1 MERSARSTL
10 TQSDGKHCI
19 VSTGRLPLPT
29 EESVHIWT
37 WKQDVNRDA
46 LSRLEPELSQDEWRR
61 VRRFASDR
69 IARRF
74 IVRRGML
81 RRILGL
87 YLKLLPRQVKLF
99 YNDHGKPLLAAN
111 CSTPLQFSLSDS
123 GALVALAVGSGHPLG
138 IDIEQLR
145 PLPDRFAL
153 AESHL
158 TVPELEQFLE
168 SDTSTRNIIFFRSW
182 TRREAISK
190 AEGGGLGPI
199 AAPFLLRDSEEHSP
213 PATGSA
219 SFPRSQDTKLHNL
232 ILPDGWVGTLATHRT
247 IGEIEYIDCAASGSS
262 LVGKWMTGSK

>member
-10 TQSDGKHCI
+10 MQSDGKHCI
-19 VSTGRLPLPT
+19 VSTGRSLLPT

-37 WKQDVNRDA
+37 WKQEVDRDA
-46 LSRLEPELSQDEWRR
+46 LSHLEHELSQDEWRR
-61 VRRFASDR
+61 VRRYASDR

-111 CSTPLQFSLSDS
+111 CSTPLQFNLSDS

-153 AESHL
+153 EESHL
-158 TVPELEQFLE
+158 TMAELKQLLE
-168 SDTSTRNIIFFRSW
+168 SDIPMRKIIFFRSW

-190 AEGGGLGPI
+190 AEGGGLVPI
-199 AAPFLLRDSEEHSP
+199 AAPFLLRDSEGHSP

-219 SFPRSQDTKLHNL
+219 SFPRLQDTRLHDL

-262 LVGKWMTGSK
+262 LVGKWKTVSE

>member
-1 MERSARSTL
+1 MERSARNTL
-10 TQSDGKHCI
+10 TQSDGKHRI
-19 VSTGRLPLPT
+19 VSTDRLPLLT
-29 EESVHIWT
+29 DESVHIWT
-37 WKQDVNRDA
+37 WNQEVDRDA

-61 VRRFASDR
+61 VRRYASNR
-69 IARRF
+69 VARRF

-87 YLKLLPRQVKLF
+87 YLKLLPRQVEFF

-111 CSTPLQFSLSDS
+111 CSTPLQFNLSDS
-123 GALVALAVGSGHPLG
+123 GPLVALAVGSGHPLG

-145 PLPDRFAL
+145 PRPDLLAL
-153 AESHL
+153 AESRL
-158 TVPELEQFLE
+158 TAPELEQFLK
-168 SDTSTRNIIFFRSW
+168 SDISTRDVVIFRSW

-199 AAPFLLRDSEEHSP
+199 AAPFLLRDSEGHSP

-219 SFPRSQDTKLHNL
+219 SFPRLQDTRLHDL

-247 IGEIEYIDCAASGSS
+247 IGEFEYIDCAASGSS
-262 LVGKWMTGSK
+262 LVGKWKTVSE

>member
-1 MERSARSTL
+1 MTSSEWYGR
-10 TQSDGKHCI
+10 I
-19 VSTGRLPLPT
+19 VSSGRLPLLT
-29 EESVHIWT
+29 DEGVHIWT
-37 WKQDVNRDA
+37 WEQEVDRDA
-46 LSRLEPELSQDEWRR
+46 LSRLERELSQDEWRR
-61 VRRFASDR
+61 VRRYASNR
-69 IARRF
+69 IACRF

-87 YLKLLPRQVKLF
+87 YLKLPPRQVELF

-111 CSTPLQFSLSDS
+111 CSPPLQFNLSDS

-158 TVPELEQFLE
+158 TVPELKQFLE
-168 SDTSTRNIIFFRSW
+168 PDISTGNKVFFRSW

-190 AEGGGLGPI
+190 AEGRGLGQI
-199 AAPFLLRDSEEHSP
+199 AAQFLLRDSEEHSP

-219 SFPRSQDTKLHNL
+219 SFPRLQDTRLHDL
-232 ILPDGWVGTLATHRT
+232 ILPDGWVGTLAAHRK
-247 IGEIEYIDCAASGSS
+247 IGEISYIDCAALGSS
-262 LVGKWMTGSK
+262 LFGNWMTGSK

>member
-1 MERSARSTL
+1 MERSARGTL
-10 TQSDGKHCI
+10 TSRDWYGRI
-19 VSTGRLPLPT
+19 VSSGRLPLLT
-29 EESVHIWT
+29 EEGVHIWT
-37 WKQDVNRDA
+37 WEQEVDRDA
-46 LSRLEPELSQDEWRR
+46 LSRLERELSQDEWRR
-61 VRRFASDR
+61 VRCYSSNR

-87 YLKLLPRQVKLF
+87 YLKLLPRQVELF
-99 YNDHGKPLLAAN
+99 YSDHGKPLLAAN
-111 CSTPLQFSLSDS
+111 CSPPLQFNLSDS

-158 TVPELEQFLE
+158 TLPELKQFLE
-168 SDTSTRNIIFFRSW
+168 SDIPTRNIIFFRSW

-190 AEGGGLGPI
+190 AEGLGLGPI
-199 AAPFLLRDSEEHSP
+199 TAPFLLRDSDGHSP

-219 SFPRSQDTKLHNL
+219 SFPRSQDTRLHDL
-232 ILPDGWVGTLATHRT
+232 ILPDGWVGTLAAHRK
-247 IGEIEYIDCAASGSS
+247 IGEISYIDCAASGSS
-262 LVGKWMTGSK
+262 LVGNWMTGSE

>member
-1 MERSARSTL
+1 MERSARGTL
-10 TQSDGKHCI
+10 TSSEWYGRI
-19 VSTGRLPLPT
+19 VSSGRLPLLT
-29 EESVHIWT
+29 EEGVHIWT
-37 WKQDVNRDA
+37 WEQEVDRDA
-46 LSRLEPELSQDEWRR
+46 LSQLERELSQDDWRR
-61 VRRFASDR
+61 VRRYASNR
-69 IARRF
+69 ISRRF

-87 YLKLLPRQVKLF
+87 YLKLPPRQVELF

-111 CSTPLQFSLSDS
+111 CSPPLQFSLSDS

-158 TVPELEQFLE
+158 TAPELEQFLE
-168 SDTSTRNIIFFRSW
+168 SDISTRNIIFFRSW

-190 AEGGGLGPI
+190 AEGRGLGPRT
-199 AAPFLLRDSEEHSP
+199 APFLLRDSDGHSP

-219 SFPRSQDTKLHNL
+219 SFPRSQDTRLHDL
-232 ILPDGWVGTLATHRT
+232 ILPDGWVGTLAAHRK
-247 IGEIEYIDCAASGSS
+247 ISKIEYLYCAASGSS
-262 LVGKWMTGSK
+262 LVVNLMTGSK